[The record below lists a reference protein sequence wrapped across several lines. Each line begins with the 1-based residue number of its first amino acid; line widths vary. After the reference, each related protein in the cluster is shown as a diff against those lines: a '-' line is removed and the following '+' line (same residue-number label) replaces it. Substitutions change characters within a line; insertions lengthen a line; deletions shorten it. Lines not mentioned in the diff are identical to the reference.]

1 MTMSRKAFLFPGQGS
16 HAVGMGRSFYDRSA
30 LARKIFDQAD
40 EILGYRISRLCFEG
54 PEEELR
60 LTANAQPALLLVS
73 YVAFMLFEKEPAIAA
88 GHSLGEYSALVC
100 AGALRFED
108 AVLLVHKRGRYMQD
122 AVPVGQGGMAAVL
135 GLSFEDLGRALAQV
149 RTGVVQIA
157 NWNSQEQIV
166 IAGHKEAVEEALKIA
181 KPPGS
186 VWLPVSAPFHSSLM
200 KTAEE
205 KLALDLDRTEFK
217 DLKFPVVNN
226 VEAKIVRAGEEAREA
241 LKKQVSRPVLWYKSM
256 EVLSGER
263 IDAFVELGSGKV
275 LTGLLRKIGR
285 GWTHPFT
292 MWNVEDAESLDR
304 AKSSVV

>member
-1 MTMSRKAFLFPGQGS
+1 MSRTAFLFPGQGS
-16 HAVGMGRSFYDRSA
+16 QAVGMGRSFYDRSA

-40 EILGYRISRLCFEG
+40 DILGYRISKLCFEG

-60 LTANAQPALLLVS
+60 LTANTQPALLLVS
-73 YVAFMLFEKEPAIAA
+73 YVAFMLFEKAPGIAA
-88 GHSLGEYSALVC
+88 GHSLGEYSALVS
-100 AGALRFED
+100 AGALKFED
-108 AVLLVHKRGRYMQD
+108 AILLVHNRGRYMQD

-135 GLSFEDLGRALAQV
+135 GMSFEDLGRALAQV

-181 KPPGS
+181 KPPRS

-217 DLKFPVVNN
+217 DLEFPVVNN
-226 VEAKIVRAGEEAREA
+226 VEARIVRTGEEAREA

-263 IDAFVELGSGKV
+263 IDAFVELGAGKV